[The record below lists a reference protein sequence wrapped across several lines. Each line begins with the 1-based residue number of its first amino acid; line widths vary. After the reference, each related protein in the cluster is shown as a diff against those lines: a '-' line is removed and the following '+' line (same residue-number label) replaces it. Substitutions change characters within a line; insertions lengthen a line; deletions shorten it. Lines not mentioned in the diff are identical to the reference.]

1 MKKVFSVILVFL
13 VGITLLTFGLQ
24 LSSKFRNNDNL
35 DNKQEQDV
43 ETPVYT
49 TNANYMH
56 LSFDDVSKCFEN
68 LANNTYES
76 LFDETFFKQLQ
87 SLHNEYGAKFSLYTY
102 NGVLD
107 NVPNTYADEF
117 TNNSSWLKIGLH
129 SNENGLSLANAT
141 YNQGLT
147 YWNDFVANI
156 ERICGTTACIDR
168 LPRLEYFSGS
178 HNALFGMRD
187 ANCGALGFLSAD
199 DNRLSYYFNNDVMS
213 YLYDNDYLKDEI
225 NNLLFLS
232 TDVRA
237 DWFYSFTSSNSYKV
251 PTKTNVFDELE
262 LRNENSSFDNSFES
276 LIVFAHEWLVYDGET
291 INTKFT
297 SITDA
302 CRFAKKYNVAFDYAQ
317 NRTYKN
323 VTADSLFESI
333 DFSSS
338 VTLANRNLK
347 VVSNI
352 SELTFVADKS
362 INGVGAVTDTL
373 GRATDI
379 SNVLGGVSGKTI
391 SLTTSVVEDKTITY
405 SLVEFKEDG
414 TINTSGQTAKSW
426 LNGATTLHADTE
438 YVLIAFKNGDGTTSF
453 TSSALSLLS
462 NCLTIS

>member
-1 MKKVFSVILVFL
+1 MKKVISVILILFVS
-13 VGITLLTFGLQ
+13 VTLLTFGLQ

-43 ETPVYT
+43 EMPVYT

-56 LSFDDVSKCFEN
+56 LSFDDVSNCFGN

-102 NGVLD
+102 NSVLND
-107 NVPNTYADEF
+107 VPNIYANEF
-117 TNNSSWLKIGLH
+117 ANNSSWLKIGLH
-129 SNENGLSLANAT
+129 SNSNWLSLANAT

-147 YWNDFVANI
+147 YWNDFVVNI

-168 LPRLEYFSGS
+168 VPRLEYFSGS
-178 HNALFGMRD
+178 YNALFGMRD
-187 ANCGALGFLSAD
+187 ATCGALGFLSAD

-213 YLYDNDYLKDEI
+213 YLYNNDYLKDEI

-232 TDVRA
+232 TDIRG
-237 DWFYSFTSSNSYKV
+237 DWFYDFTSNNTYKV

-262 LRNENSSFDNSFES
+262 LRNENSSFDKSFES
-276 LIVFAHEWLVYDGET
+276 LIVFTHELLVYDGKT

-302 CRFAKKYNVAFDYAQ
+302 CRFAKKYNIAFDYAQ
-317 NRTYKN
+317 NRTYQN
-323 VTADSLFESI
+323 VSADGLFESI
-333 DFSSS
+333 DFA
-338 VTLANRNLK
+338 VYVPLADRSLN
-347 VVSNI
+347 VVSSI
-352 SELTFVADKS
+352 SELTFTADKS
-362 INGVGAVTDTL
+362 NGANGDLTTMI
-373 GRATDI
+373 GRATDV

-391 SLTTSVVEDKTITY
+391 LLHTSVVEDKTISY
-405 SLVEFKEDG
+405 SLVELKEDY
-414 TINTSGQTAKSW
+414 TINTNGQTANSW
-426 LNGATTLHADTE
+426 LSGATTLHSETE
-438 YVLIAFKNGDGTTSF
+438 YVLIAFKNGDGSVSF

-462 NCLTIS
+462 SCLIIS